1 MKKLTILIL
10 LLISFSFASEAQM
23 KLGVKAGINMATIS
37 GDNTDG
43 AGMIPG
49 YQAGIAAD
57 YSLGDAFSIQPG
69 LILSGKGS
77 ENAGF
82 TLLGLASEYTVS
94 LNYLEIPVNA
104 VYNVYDFQIFAGPYL
119 GLGLFG
125 KARYDNDEIDDKN
138 IVFTD
143 NVTEVPEGMPV
154 NSLDYGLNVGA
165 GYLINES
172 IQIQANYGLGL
183 GNLNP
188 EYNGE
193 EPADKISNSVIQLSV
208 TYYL

>member
-1 MKKLTILIL
+1 
-10 LLISFSFASEAQM
+10 M

-37 GDNTDG
+37 GGNNDG
-43 AGMIPG
+43 AGGIIPG
-49 YQAGIAAD
+49 YQAGIAAE
-57 YSLGDAFSIQPG
+57 YSFGESFSIQPG
-69 LILSGKGS
+69 FILSGKGS
-77 ENAGF
+77 KNAGF
-82 TLLGLASEYTVS
+82 LLLGLDSEYTAS

-104 VYNVYDFQIFAGPYL
+104 VYNVSDFQIFAGPYL

-125 KARYDNDEIDDKN
+125 KVRYDNDEISDKD

-165 GYLINES
+165 GYMINEA
-172 IQIQANYGLGL
+172 IQLQVGYGLGL

-208 TYYL
+208 SYYL